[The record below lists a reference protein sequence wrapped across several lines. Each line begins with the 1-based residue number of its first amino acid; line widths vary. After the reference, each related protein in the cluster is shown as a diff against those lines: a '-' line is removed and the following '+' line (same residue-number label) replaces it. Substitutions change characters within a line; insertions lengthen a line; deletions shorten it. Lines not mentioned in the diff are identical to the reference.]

1 LNIQKYLYDKF
12 TKSSGKTSGRMDKI
26 NKKVVDFGCPANL
39 FIKVSTSIGV
49 SGRSIDGKN
58 RRLKLPET
66 RRIVA
71 FDEVGY

>member
-1 LNIQKYLYDKF
+1 
-12 TKSSGKTSGRMDKI
+12 MDKI
-26 NKKVVDFGCPANL
+26 NKKVADFGCPANL

-66 RRIVA
+66 RKIVA